1 MSTAATAAPEL
12 LGIHHFTIRCAPG
25 QLASVRD
32 FYRDVLGMT
41 TGPRPS
47 FPFPG
52 HWMYVGDLA
61 VVHLAAI
68 SSDESPSGTA
78 TAPGFDHVSLHARGL
93 QATRERLASLS
104 VSYEEVP
111 VPGWPLRQIFV
122 QDPVG
127 SKIELTFEVPQ

>member
-1 MSTAATAAPEL
+1 MSPAGSAAPEL
-12 LGIHHFTIRCAPG
+12 LGIHHFTIRCTQR
-25 QLASVRD
+25 QLASVCA
-32 FYRDVLGMT
+32 FYRDVLGMR

-68 SSDESPSGTA
+68 ASDEPAGPNA
-78 TAPGFDHVSLHARGL
+78 LVAGFDHVSLHARGL

-104 VSYEEVP
+104 VPYEELP
-111 VPGWPLRQIFV
+111 VPGWPLQQIFV

-127 SKIELTFEVPQ
+127 SKIELTFEVPE